1 VGNFVD
7 TEMFRVTRASLK
19 SFDGA
24 DGLEPDSLVIPDPST
39 AVNGLK
45 IIRKFEFTHKHAYM
59 SVVVKDT
66 ISGKKYVFLKG
77 KICGC
82 NV

>member
-1 VGNFVD
+1 
-7 TEMFRVTRASLK
+7 MFRVTRASLK
-19 SFDGA
+19 SFEGEDSIEA
-24 DGLEPDSLVIPDPST
+24 DSLVISDPST

-77 KICGC
+77 KIWAC
-82 NV
+82 NI